1 MRVGSVKS
9 GSNAET
15 STDAGRWYRQPLVWF
30 GGLVFAALLT
40 GTAVTVIVA
49 TRLGD
54 QSLPAGNVRVLSTPI
69 DRAVPDDTASGQAS
83 ESSRQDSLARPEAPQ

>member
-30 GGLVFAALLT
+30 GGLVFAALLA

-49 TRLGD
+49 TRVGD
-54 QSLPAGNVRVLSTPI
+54 QSLPAGNVRVLATPI
-69 DRAVPDDTASGQAS
+69 DRAAPDGSASDQAS
-83 ESSRQDSLARPEAPQ
+83 ESSHQESSARQKAPR